1 MGGRGKAQG
10 HMTMVRSKRAPFTD
24 AREGRLVSA
33 IKWAFITSRGEPLTT
48 GDLLRR
54 CYLWEWNSKEGHQQ
68 WQRANVRRAAG
79 PLAINVGR
87 AASRGR
93 PIVWA
98 PRPALLNDYV
108 WRSHWRRPGSSAA
121 SRPMI

>member
-1 MGGRGKAQG
+1 MGGREQSPA
-10 HMTMVRSKRAPFTD
+10 HMAMVRSKRAPFTD

-33 IKWAFITSRGEPLTT
+33 IKWAFVMSRGEPLTT

-54 CYLWEWNSKEGHQQ
+54 CYLWEWISREGHQQ

-79 PLAINVGR
+79 RLAINVGR

-98 PRPALLNDYV
+98 PRPGLLNDYA
-108 WRSHWRRPGSSAA
+108 WRSHWRRRGSSA
-121 SRPMI
+121 PPGL

>member
-1 MGGRGKAQG
+1 MGGRGQSPAQ
-10 HMTMVRSKRAPFTD
+10 MAMVRSKRAPYTD

-33 IKWAFITSRGEPLTT
+33 IKWAFVMSRDEPLTT

-79 PLAINVGR
+79 GLAINVGR

-98 PRPALLNDYV
+98 PRPGLLDDYT
-108 WRSHWRRPGSSAA
+108 WRSHWRRRGSSA
-121 SRPMI
+121 PPGL

>member
-1 MGGRGKAQG
+1 MGGRGRDAAQ
-10 HMTMVRSKRAPFTD
+10 MASLRSKRAPFTD
-24 AREGRLVSA
+24 PREGRLVSA
-33 IKWAFITSRGEPLTT
+33 IKWAFVMSRGEPLTS

-54 CYLWEWNSKEGHQQ
+54 CYLWEWISR

-79 PLAINVGR
+79 RLAINVGR

-98 PRPALLNDYV
+98 PRPGLLDDYT
-108 WRSHWRRPGSSAA
+108 WRSHWRRRGSSAPA
-121 SRPMI
+121 GL